1 MKESEISQALERLE
15 KLKEEMNG
23 VWPIMRGSV
32 VMIGKKGK
40 QPYFSVNDGGK
51 TRIIYLGKKRE
62 GMARRCSDN
71 YARIREIIDEIT
83 MINMRLLRWN
93 KLE

>member
-1 MKESEISQALERLE
+1 MQDIEISQALARIEE
-15 KLKEEMNG
+15 LKAEMARI
-23 VWPIMRGSV
+23 WPIMRGSV
-32 VMIGKKGK
+32 VMIGKKSK

-51 TRIIYLGKKRE
+51 TKIIYLGKKRE
-62 GMARRCSDN
+62 EMARRCSDN
-71 YARIREIIDEIT
+71 YTRIREIIDEIT